1 MRLKFFYTLLF
12 LVCLSTVASSNER
25 ARNCRPGY
33 TCPTAAGDSVKKVKV
48 RVSVAPIATSLPILR
63 LLSI

>member
-12 LVCLSTVASSNER
+12 LLCLSTVASSNER
-25 ARNCRPGY
+25 ARYC
-33 TCPTAAGDSVKKVKV
+33 CPKAAGDSVKKVKV
-48 RVSVAPIATSLPILR
+48 KVTVTPIATSLPILR

>member
-12 LVCLSTVASSNER
+12 LLCLGTVASSNER
-25 ARNCRPGY
+25 ARFC
-33 TCPTAAGDSVKKVKV
+33 CPKAAGDTVKKVKV